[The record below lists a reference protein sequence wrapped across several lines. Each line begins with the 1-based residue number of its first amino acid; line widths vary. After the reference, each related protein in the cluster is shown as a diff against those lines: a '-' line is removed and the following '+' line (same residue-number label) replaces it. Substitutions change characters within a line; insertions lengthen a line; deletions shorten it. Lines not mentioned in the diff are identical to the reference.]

1 MDVRFSDACPAA
13 APRTAVSSPRPRLE
27 GAHRHPEECVGS
39 VGRRDGRWGGILA
52 EAASAPG
59 VGGVWQKIGFVL
71 LFTESSRKKAFGAA
85 WKAAFLH
92 SHLPSSGTHS
102 AQPDVGAAEKA
113 SSPREGRLPQR
124 GPASPERPGAPR
136 EARLPQRGPAPPE
149 RPGSLTAEKLTASSG
164 SLLPISCGVWHRPVS
179 PALGLRGRQDTPWVS
194 PHW

>member
-1 MDVRFSDACPAA
+1 MPVRQLP
-13 APRTAVSSPRPRLE
+13 PRTAVSSPRPRLE

-124 GPASPERPGAPR
+124 GPA
-136 EARLPQRGPAPPE
+136 PPE

-179 PALGLRGRQDTPWVS
+179 PALGLRGRQDTPWVG